1 VSRHYITIA
10 GSIGVGKTT
19 TTEALGAALPRTVAR
34 VEVRD
39 IFLSRFYENPKRYA
53 FLNQMAYSL
62 QYLDHASEIA
72 AISSNVV
79 QDRSIYDTHQVFSQ
93 WRLETGLINRD
104 EFELLDRIFR
114 IADKLARPT
123 LFVLLEAS
131 VEVAQQR
138 ILARALPTELG
149 LTKEFLS
156 VLTQRYTTWF
166 EQLQLGPK
174 IRISTD
180 AQPIQEVVS
189 RILSAL

>member
-1 VSRHYITIA
+1 VIA

-19 TTEALGAALPRTVAR
+19 TTQAVGDVLADSIAL

-39 IFLSRFYENPKRYA
+39 LFLARFYDDPERYA

-62 QYLDHASEIA
+62 QYLEQTAEIA
-72 AISSNVV
+72 ATSSNIV

-93 WRLETGLINRD
+93 WRYETGLIVKD

-114 IADKLARPT
+114 IADKMARPT
-123 LFVLLEAS
+123 IFVLLEAS
-131 VEVAQQR
+131 VEVALER
-138 ILARALPTELG
+138 ITARALPTELG

-156 VLTQRYTTWF
+156 RLSERYADWF

-174 IRISTD
+174 VRISTD
-180 AQPIQEVVS
+180 SQPIHEVVS
-189 RILSAL
+189 RILRVVEE